1 MSDEKKEIILEG
13 IALYANL
20 PPRPAQKGF
29 ESEDTSYSVLIEC
42 TQAKYKAL
50 KTAGMPALTQLK
62 DWPEDFKNKKD
73 GKLPAELKSAEGKSF
88 LRLKASK
95 TKTKKDGTQTE
106 FADIPVVD
114 EYGDTITDSI
124 ANGSTLRIRAVL
136 EPAAKG
142 STHKALR
149 LKQVVVLDL
158 IVYNDEKGE
167 ALPSSLGI
175 KQKPVA
181 EHSDEEDSE
190 SSDDD
195 LFAR

>member
-42 TQAKYKAL
+42 TQAKYKQL
-50 KTAGMPALTQLK
+50 KAAGMPALTQLK

-106 FADIPVVD
+106 FADIKVVD
-114 EYGDTITDSI
+114 EYGDDITDSI
-124 ANGSTLRIRAVL
+124 ANGSTLRVRAVL

-158 IVYNDEKGE
+158 IVYEEKGE

-175 KQKPVA
+175 KQRPIA
-181 EHSDEEDSE
+181 DHNDEESE